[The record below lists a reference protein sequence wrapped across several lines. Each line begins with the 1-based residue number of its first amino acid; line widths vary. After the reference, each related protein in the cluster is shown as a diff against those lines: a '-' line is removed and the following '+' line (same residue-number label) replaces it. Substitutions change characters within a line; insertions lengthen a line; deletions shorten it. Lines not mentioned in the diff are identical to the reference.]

1 VGIRHRIVRSPV
13 LDSKQAY
20 VICPNHTSFLDI
32 ILTYIV
38 IPNYFHFMG
47 KAELRK
53 VPLFN
58 IFFNKMNILVDRGSI
73 IGSHRAFLRASRDLD
88 KNISIAI
95 FPEAT
100 IPESAPRLGRV
111 KNGAFKLAID
121 KQVPI
126 IPVVYLD
133 NWRLLPDGE
142 RRKTGGTPGVSRV
155 VIHDPIETRG
165 MTENDLS
172 ALKKKYLEILDSTL
186 TSYGCQAEADKL
198 TGG

>member
-1 VGIRHRIVRSPV
+1 
-13 LDSKQAY
+13 
-20 VICPNHTSFLDI
+20 
-32 ILTYIV
+32 
-38 IPNYFHFMG
+38 MG

-58 IFFNKMNILVDRGSI
+58 IFFNRMNILVDRGSI
-73 IGSHRAFLRASRDLD
+73 IDSHRAFLRASQDLD

-100 IPESAPRLGRV
+100 IPESAPRVGRI
-111 KNGAFKLAID
+111 KNGAFKLAIE

-142 RRKTGGTPGVSRV
+142 RKKTGGSPGVCRV
-155 VIHDPIETRG
+155 VVHDPIETKG
-165 MTENDLS
+165 MTENDLNL
-172 ALKKKYLEILDSTL
+172 LKKKYLEILESTL
-186 TSYGCQAEADKL
+186 AEYGCLEKADQLMKKWKAA
-198 TGG
+198 